1 MTDQAKD
8 PELDKLEA
16 RVRVM
21 RAIGV
26 TKWRD
31 IELGPVPVAT
41 GPVEDPTQRSQTR
54 EHEEEQR
61 RHRLRFGASGGPRL
75 TAEPPK

>member
-1 MTDQAKD
+1 MTDEAKD
-8 PELDKLEA
+8 PELEMLAA

-31 IELGPVPVAT
+31 IEIGP
-41 GPVEDPTQRSQTR
+41 DPSDVRPDKDETQRTADAERLKR
-54 EHEEEQR
+54 ER
-61 RHRLRFGASGGPRL
+61 DLRVRFGASGGPRPR
-75 TAEPPK
+75 ASSG